1 MSSAA
6 TCPSRLQ
13 SRARGEESPSSPA
26 STPHATCCDL
36 LTPSVCG
43 RPAGCQDEDKTGV
56 DRGSASSTRRPKT
69 IQMTGRRCP
78 WPLCRHTHVGPSVVY
93 CKFSAIWIVVIS
105 FDRISFFEKLFGKNG
120 GPPIGATEDPR
131 LAKNTTTS
139 GLPTLRCNVAHG
151 LLRSPPAEPPAD
163 CPQRQ
168 L

>member
-6 TCPSRLQ
+6 TCPSRPQ
-13 SRARGEESPSSPA
+13 SRARGEESSSSPA

-93 CKFSAIWIVVIS
+93 CKFSAIWIGKCGRMGKEWCFRSNLTRMWPELV
-105 FDRISFFEKLFGKNG
+105 FGGLKFR
-120 GPPIGATEDPR
+120 PVMR
-131 LAKNTTTS
+131 KS
-139 GLPTLRCNVAHG
+139 GLG
-151 LLRSPPAEPPAD
+151 KIQD
-163 CPQRQ
+163 
-168 L
+168 